1 MHSDEKLRINLTD
14 LDIIKFSSIQLAN
27 YCTICSV
34 SHQLSTRL
42 LPAFISPERS
52 ITLTKGLH
60 RNNHLGRL
68 CLHTKLYAHIFF
80 GHAYRA
86 GRKLTSNNHLPDWYF
101 NHRITITLHVSIIGK
116 LNKTAPSSP
125 YSVMENSKKYF
136 RNPLATMGLQAKNQE
151 CRMVQAEIVNF

>member
-1 MHSDEKLRINLTD
+1 MKYYLYSLHISWTAKLFTL
-14 LDIIKFSSIQLAN
+14 
-27 YCTICSV
+27 SV

-52 ITLTKGLH
+52 IALTKVLH

-68 CLHTKLYAHIFF
+68 CLHTKLYAHTFF

-86 GRKLTSNNHLPDWYF
+86 GRKLTSNNHLPEWYF
-101 NHRITITLHVSIIGK
+101 NHRITITLHVSIIRK

-125 YSVMENSKKYF
+125 YSVTENSKKIF
-136 RNPLATMGLQAKNQE
+136 P
-151 CRMVQAEIVNF
+151 